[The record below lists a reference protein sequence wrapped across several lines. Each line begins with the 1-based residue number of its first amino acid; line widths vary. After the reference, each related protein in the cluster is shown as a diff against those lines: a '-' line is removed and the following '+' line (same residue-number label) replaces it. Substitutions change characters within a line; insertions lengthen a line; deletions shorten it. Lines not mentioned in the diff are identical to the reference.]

1 MTYRHARACLA
12 SQVLVWVG
20 LFTLLLVS
28 TRHCSC
34 CGVNQRSDMG
44 WSIAS
49 ATFRLRAC
57 QRGVLL
63 LTNVVN
69 AWIGVSAAAKDS
81 DV

>member
-69 AWIGVSAAAKDS
+69 A
-81 DV
+81 